1 MILQTALPSGWE
13 WSTIEQIA
21 DNKKNAIVDG
31 PFGSNL
37 KTSDYV
43 DDGIPV
49 LQGKNITN
57 NQFKWFE
64 IRYISESKAHE
75 LSRSSVYEGDI
86 IIVKIGSI
94 GYSAELTNL
103 EGYPFAIIPANLAK
117 VSLNPQKV
125 SKKYILHW
133 LASNGVKNHL
143 LSIASKTA
151 QPALS
156 LSKIKSLPVPLPP
169 IEEQKRIAAI
179 LDKAD
184 AIRQKRQQAL
194 ALADD
199 FLRSV
204 FLDMFGD
211 PVTNPL
217 GWKTGSLIDFGDF
230 KNGLNYTSS
239 EAGEEVF
246 CIGVGDFKS
255 LDRIEGVSS
264 LSKINLSSLPKNDYF
279 VDEGD
284 ILFVRSNGNKELV
297 GRNVIVYPE
306 GSKVTFSG
314 FCIRY
319 RINDKS
325 SLSNLYLSHCLKTP
339 SMRNLL
345 LSGGQG
351 ANIQNISQKTLSELT
366 IPIPSIDMQNTYNEI
381 VNGHQRLIKKSNDDF
396 LKSYE
401 LFNSISKKAFS
412 GQL

>member
-1 MILQTALPSGWE
+1 MMLRACDFDKSWPIVSLDKAVDFLDNLRKPIKASERTEGDFIYYGANGPQGTIDDYIFDEPLILLAEDGGHFGNPNRD
-13 WSTIEQIA
+13 IA
-21 DNKKNAIVDG
+21 YIANGKYWVNNHAHVLKPKDGVDINFLYRVLQRYDVTPYIKG
-31 PFGSNL
+31 ATRAKLTKGDASKIL
-37 KTSDYV
+37 
-43 DDGIPV
+43 IPV
-49 LQGKNITN
+49 PSP
-57 NQFKWFE
+57 E
-64 IRYISESKAHE
+64 
-75 LSRSSVYEGDI
+75 V
-86 IIVKIGSI
+86 
-94 GYSAELTNL
+94 
-103 EGYPFAIIPANLAK
+103 
-117 VSLNPQKV
+117 
-125 SKKYILHW
+125 
-133 LASNGVKNHL
+133 
-143 LSIASKTA
+143 
-151 QPALS
+151 
-156 LSKIKSLPVPLPP
+156 
-169 IEEQKRIAAI
+169 QKRIAAI

-184 AIRQKRQQAL
+184 AIRQKRQQAI

-239 EAGEEVF
+239 EVGEEVF

-319 RINDKS
+319 RINDKD
-325 SLSNLYLSHCLKTP
+325 SLSNLYLSHCLKIP
-339 SMRNLL
+339 SMRKLL

-351 ANIQNISQKTLSELT
+351 ANIQNISQKTLSELI

-381 VNGHQRLIKKSNDDF
+381 VNGHQRLIKKSNYDF

>member
-1 MILQTALPSGWE
+1 MPRVSMKIFWE
-13 WSTIEQIA
+13 H
-21 DNKKNAIVDG
+21 
-31 PFGSNL
+31 
-37 KTSDYV
+37 
-43 DDGIPV
+43 
-49 LQGKNITN
+49 
-57 NQFKWFE
+57 E
-64 IRYISESKAHE
+64 I
-75 LSRSSVYEGDI
+75 
-86 IIVKIGSI
+86 
-94 GYSAELTNL
+94 
-103 EGYPFAIIPANLAK
+103 
-117 VSLNPQKV
+117 
-125 SKKYILHW
+125 
-133 LASNGVKNHL
+133 
-143 LSIASKTA
+143 
-151 QPALS
+151 
-156 LSKIKSLPVPLPP
+156 PLPP
-169 IEEQKRIAAI
+169 LEEQKRIVTI

-184 AIRQKRQQAL
+184 AIRQKRQQAI

-239 EAGEEVF
+239 EVGEEVF

-319 RINDKS
+319 RINDKD
-325 SLSNLYLSHCLKTP
+325 SLSNLYLSHCLKIP
-339 SMRNLL
+339 SMRKLL

-351 ANIQNISQKTLSELT
+351 ANIQNISQKTLSELI

-381 VNGHQRLIKKSNDDF
+381 VNGHQRLIKKSNYDF

>member
-1 MILQTALPSGWE
+1 MTWPMVKL
-13 WSTIEQIA
+13 
-21 DNKKNAIVDG
+21 
-31 PFGSNL
+31 
-37 KTSDYV
+37 
-43 DDGIPV
+43 
-49 LQGKNITN
+49 
-57 NQFKWFE
+57 
-64 IRYISESKAHE
+64 
-75 LSRSSVYEGDI
+75 GDI
-86 IIVKIGSI
+86 AVKKGGSVNPEKFPNETFMLWSIPAYDNGTPEILAGSAIGSSKKI
-94 GYSAELTNL
+94 LKENDVLISR
-103 EGYPFAIIPANLAK
+103 IIPHIRRVLVVGK
-117 VSLNPQKV
+117 EEQYRQIGSGEWIQYRSEIFHPHFLKHYLSSDMFHKQFMETVS
-125 SKKYILHW
+125 
-133 LASNGVKNHL
+133 GVGGSL
-143 LSIASKTA
+143 LRARPSEVERIE
-151 QPALS
+151 
-156 LSKIKSLPVPLPP
+156 VPCPP
-169 IEEQKRIAAI
+169 LEEQKRIAAI

-184 AIRQKRQQAL
+184 AIRQKRQQAI

-217 GWKTGSLIDFGDF
+217 GWKTGSLIDFGNF

-284 ILFVRSNGNKELV
+284 ILFVRSNGNKKLV

-319 RINDKS
+319 RINDKD
-325 SLSNLYLSHCLKTP
+325 SLSNLYLSHCLKIP
-339 SMRNLL
+339 SMRKLL

-366 IPIPSIDMQNTYNEI
+366 IPIPSVDMQNTYNEI

-401 LFNSISKKAFS
+401 LFNCISNKAFS

>member
-1 MILQTALPSGWE
+1 MKWPMVKLEILVKKVSTWNPSASVE
-13 WSTIEQIA
+13 DIDFLYIDLSSVDKDQ
-21 DNKKNAIVDG
+21 KKINARDV
-31 PFGSNL
+31 
-37 KTSDYV
+37 
-43 DDGIPV
+43 
-49 LQGKNITN
+49 KNISAAVAPSRARQLVKENDVLIATVRPN
-57 NQFKWFE
+57 LNGVALVTANFDGATASTGYCVLRTDKNKLDERYLFYWVQSIHF
-64 IRYISESKAHE
+64 IRDMISKATGANYPAV
-75 LSRSSVYEGDI
+75 SDKI
-86 IIVKIGSI
+86 I
-94 GYSAELTNL
+94 
-103 EGYPFAIIPANLAK
+103 FD
-117 VSLNPQKV
+117 
-125 SKKYILHW
+125 
-133 LASNGVKNHL
+133 
-143 LSIASKTA
+143 
-151 QPALS
+151 
-156 LSKIKSLPVPLPP
+156 SKIPLPP
-169 IEEQKRIAAI
+169 LTEQKRIAAI

-184 AIRQKRQQAL
+184 AIRQKRQQAIS
-194 ALADD
+194 LADD

-239 EAGEEVF
+239 EVGEEVF

-319 RINDKS
+319 RINDKD
-325 SLSNLYLSHCLKTP
+325 SLSNLYLSHCLKIP
-339 SMRNLL
+339 SMRKLL